1 MAISSHPGPA
11 IGSHSL
17 GSCHRC
23 GGCSSGSR
31 RCRPRRSVCCT
42 RSVRMRCG
50 RAVSPPCSGNHRVAL
65 GKDVPEKAKPLGQ
78 KRVGPRVHHGR
89 THRQAPLRCLP
100 PQRGR
105 RLQELL
111 LDQVIVHKRSQQRFK
126 ALIGCL
132 ATAHGGENVREIDGR
147 RTIGRRVHS
156 RRVQT
161 RDTAGQNRRGGS
173 LQGARGH
180 KGHRDRRQ
188 ATASF
193 GYHPASDGRM
203 RSDQG
208 CTRRRMPGQSRRA
221 TSAPAPPS
229 ARRPLTGPT
238 SRHANRVPAPT
249 RSPQTARARGGERV
263 AAERVTAGRVAAG
276 RVPMG
281 TTLTG

>member
-1 MAISSHPGPA
+1 MAISPHPGPA
-11 IGSHSL
+11 IGSHPL

-31 RCRPRRSVCCT
+31 RCRPRRSVCCN
-42 RSVRMRCG
+42 RSVHMRC
-50 RAVSPPCSGNHRVAL
+50 RPAVSPPRSGNHCIAL

-78 KRVGPRVHHGR
+78 KRVGPRVHRGR

-105 RLQELL
+105 RLQQLL
-111 LDQVIVHKRSQQRFK
+111 LDQVIVHKRSQQRFN

-147 RTIGRRVHS
+147 RTIRRHVHS
-156 RRVQT
+156 KRVQT

-180 KGHRDRRQ
+180 EGHRDRRR
-188 ATASF
+188 ATAGF

-208 CTRRRMPGQSRRA
+208 CTRRRVPGQSRRA

-238 SRHANRVPAPT
+238 SRHANRAPAPT
-249 RSPQTARARGGERV
+249 RSPQTARARGG
-263 AAERVTAGRVAAG
+263 GRVAAG
-276 RVPMG
+276 REAAGRVAMG
-281 TTLTG
+281 TTPAG